1 MHTTHC
7 EACLVECAPAGSEV
21 GAEGE
26 LRAQGAFAPLARCRR
41 CRERAEP
48 ERTIADEAD
57 VSGEC
62 ARAQRV
68 SGVVES
74 AEPAD
79 PVVLPAV
86 GYRRRYERNA
96 QWGGERDETRDRVRR
111 DAGVEQRLGVGIEER
126 RRLAERAIE
135 VERDVVG
142 ERSANQL
149 AVGAEAAARAAARR
163 AE

>member
-7 EACLVECAPAGSEV
+7 EACLVEWAPAGSEV

-41 CRERAEP
+41 CREQAEP
-48 ERTIADEAD
+48 ECTIAGEAD

-68 SGVVES
+68 SGVVEP

-79 PVVLPAV
+79 TAVLPAV
-86 GYRRRYERNA
+86 GYGCRCERNA
-96 QWGGERDETRDRVRR
+96 QWGGERDQTRDGVRR
-111 DAGVEQRLGVGIEER
+111 DTGVEQR
-126 RRLAERAIE
+126 
-135 VERDVVG
+135 
-142 ERSANQL
+142 
-149 AVGAEAAARAAARR
+149 
-163 AE
+163 